1 MFNTKANQKHF
12 LEELYHTSNGYWD
25 LLLCTP
31 KCIVNPWKMVMKK
44 KKREKMWM
52 NENWHFHPSNNRK
65 SVCKCVLAYCV
76 RSVQCVI
83 LPCRQKRERER
94 EIKDREEKKGTTE
107 GLSESV
113 FLSHQLQPGACAYTL
128 QMRLIYIKITH
139 TSQTYTDPHNQSLW
153 CDTNNEKKQA
163 RVFVHFH
170 VRSKE
175 IPFFMVCI
183 TVTVL

>member
-1 MFNTKANQKHF
+1 
-12 LEELYHTSNGYWD
+12 
-25 LLLCTP
+25 
-31 KCIVNPWKMVMKK
+31 
-44 KKREKMWM
+44 MWM

-83 LPCRQKRERER
+83 LPCRQKRERE
-94 EIKDREEKKGTTE
+94 IKDRGEKKGTTE

-153 CDTNNEKKQA
+153 CDTNNEKKQEH
-163 RVFVHFH
+163 VFVHFH

-175 IPFFMVCI
+175 IPSFFFFHGVHYGYCAVIESQCNNSSPLI
-183 TVTVL
+183 TSYS

>member
-1 MFNTKANQKHF
+1 MRIGIFIRVTTGKVCVNV
-12 LEELYHTSNGYWD
+12 YWR
-25 LLLCTP
+25 
-31 KCIVNPWKMVMKK
+31 IVWEV
-44 KKREKMWM
+44 
-52 NENWHFHPSNNRK
+52 S
-65 SVCKCVLAYCV
+65 SVWYYLAD
-76 RSVQCVI
+76 
-83 LPCRQKRERER
+83 KRERER